1 MTSTDISFIAFKAI
15 SSFIKELDSTFG
27 NDQHSLKLY
36 QHLISKTTFSHTVAI
51 AKHISIF
58 RDFCVLNRDAITAMN
73 DKLINQES
81 YKITYSEKV
90 SIDMK
95 SIFLIAD
102 NDVKKVLWKHILTI
116 SAIVDPNGKAKQ
128 ILLSKKSLSKE
139 GEFISGILDK
149 IESSVDPKG
158 NPLDAIQGIMS
169 SGVLSD
175 LVNGMGSGLK
185 DGTLDIGKLINSVQG
200 LVTGMKDSDNDSTS
214 PDIGKLMSGMM
225 KGLGGGEGEGTPP
238 DFGKMMGAM
247 MGGQGDGAPPDFG
260 KMMGAMMGGKGDGS
274 QPDIGK
280 LMSGMMKGL
289 GGGEGEGAPPDFGK
303 MMAGKGDGSQTDF
316 DKMMGGQGDGATPD
330 FGKMMGAMM
339 SGKGDG
345 SQPDFDKM
353 MDGQE
358 EQPSPD
364 IENMMNGFEVDNTQS
379 DLYEILESTEIQDEE

>member
-225 KGLGGGEGEGTPP
+225 KGLGGGEGEG
-238 DFGKMMGAM
+238 
-247 MGGQGDGAPPDFG
+247 
-260 KMMGAMMGGKGDGS
+260 
-274 QPDIGK
+274 
-280 LMSGMMKGL
+280 
-289 GGGEGEGAPPDFGK
+289 APPDFGK

>member
-51 AKHISIF
+51 AYHISIF
-58 RDFCVLNRDAITAMN
+58 RDFCVLNRDAITAMD

-90 SIDMK
+90 SVDLK

-225 KGLGGGEGEGTPP
+225 KGLGGGEGEDTPP
-238 DFGKMMGAM
+238 DFGKMMGAI
-247 MGGQGDGAPPDFG
+247 MGGQGEGVPPDFG
-260 KMMGAMMGGKGDGS
+260 KMMG
-274 QPDIGK
+274 
-280 LMSGMMKGL
+280 
-289 GGGEGEGAPPDFGK
+289 
-303 MMAGKGDGSQTDF
+303 
-316 DKMMGGQGDGATPD
+316 
-330 FGKMMGAMM
+330 
-339 SGKGDG
+339 
-345 SQPDFDKM
+345 
-353 MDGQE
+353 GQE

-364 IENMMNGFEVDNTQS
+364 IENMMNGFGFDNTQS
-379 DLYEILESTEIQDEE
+379 DLHEILESTEIQDEE